1 MEGKR
6 EKGVGRENG
15 WWSGLRKKRREVG
28 KSVEGFLEPKL
39 PQGRGGFQ
47 KTKWTRLTVSDGGG
61 SARLFAERDAMS
73 LIISFEQKGLG
84 KLKNAPV
91 TAIHV
96 VKPVYGATTIQGQT
110 ILESSFL
117 FEHSR
122 ILARIPYPTMTL
134 SLANFASPAQ
144 TRELVRRILAIE
156 PPRETT

>member
-47 KTKWTRLTVSDGGG
+47 KTKWTRLT
-61 SARLFAERDAMS
+61 
-73 LIISFEQKGLG
+73 KGLG